1 MKRRTMKNTTIN
13 FNVLIIIVFSLSVGW
28 PATVFGGK
36 GHVLKKE
43 KLMKINEPASSKVDY
58 KAYLK
63 KSSNPLEGT
72 ASLLFLGYKS
82 FFSSQDMNTCVFTP
96 SCSVYAIESLQN
108 DNPIKAYLKI
118 FDRLQ
123 RCQPFV
129 KQGEYEFV
137 FQTQL
142 YHDPAH

>member
-1 MKRRTMKNTTIN
+1 
-13 FNVLIIIVFSLSVGW
+13 
-28 PATVFGGK
+28 
-36 GHVLKKE
+36 LKKE

-72 ASLLFLGYKS
+72 ASLLFLGYKK
-82 FFSSQDMNTCVFTP
+82 FLLVAGYEHLCFTP

>member
-118 FDRLQ
+118 FYPLKRF
-123 RCQPFV
+123 QPFV